1 MSERALH
8 LCLTSLAL
16 FEASLLS
23 PNLFAPG
30 FLLDTVEICDL
41 FDQDSAHSRS
51 PNFGSFFLSPPNFES
66 GKGRGYF
73 GFDRALTALLL
84 APELSRTLEY
94 LGKPELASST
104 DAESSGSCLWQ

>member
-1 MSERALH
+1 MSERAPH

-51 PNFGSFFLSPPNFES
+51 PNFGSFFLSLLPTLGQAKE
-66 GKGRGYF
+66 GVIL
-73 GFDRALTALLL
+73 ALTGPGL
-84 APELSRTLEY
+84 PSY
-94 LGKPELASST
+94 
-104 DAESSGSCLWQ
+104 